1 LEVYIGV
8 ELPEDVLAKSIA
20 YFRKYGVSVI
30 WDHFG
35 IKACN
40 LKNLM
45 DMPFSGVKISHQL
58 VARFCSEK
66 SMQLIYLIRM
76 FKKKGWIVCLDGV
89 GCQEDFKL
97 VTKMNVDYV
106 QGEKIIEFIPE
117 DSIEK
122 FLSELAEGG
131 SLNDI

>member
-1 LEVYIGV
+1 MFLKNILKFTKREKLFEKGISHIRVNVAGFHIVSEAICEEFMSYIREYGINPENIILEVYIGV

-58 VARFCSEK
+58 
-66 SMQLIYLIRM
+66 
-76 FKKKGWIVCLDGV
+76 
-89 GCQEDFKL
+89 
-97 VTKMNVDYV
+97 
-106 QGEKIIEFIPE
+106 
-117 DSIEK
+117 DSQI
-122 FLSELAEGG
+122 LQ
-131 SLNDI
+131 